1 MPDDAPFEGFPAEGL
16 AFLSDLVTY
25 NEREW
30 FIAHKAVYQRALVEP
45 GQRFVA
51 ALGQRLQTLSPDLQ
65 YDTRTNGS
73 GSMLRIY
80 RDVRFSKDKSPY
92 NTHMRFFFWEGA
104 AKKMQNP
111 GFYIWFDG
119 QGGAVYAG
127 MWRLDKA
134 LLAAFREAIADDR
147 RGPELQ
153 ALIASVQ
160 AAGPYTI
167 GGSHYKRVPRG
178 YPNDHPR
185 AELLRYNGLHAAAPD
200 LTTDQLTSPELV
212 DVCLAHCQGMA
223 PIVRWLVA
231 LQTTTLAER

>member
-1 MPDDAPFEGFPAEGL
+1 MSVDAPFQGFPAEGL
-16 AFLSDLVTY
+16 AFLSELQTH

-30 FIAHKAVYQRALVEP
+30 FNAHKTVYQRALLEP

-51 ALGQRLQTLSPDLQ
+51 ALGQRLQTLSPGLQ

-92 NTHMRFFFWEGA
+92 NSHMRFFFWEGS

-134 LLAAFREAIADDR
+134 LLATFRAAIADDR
-147 RGPELQ
+147 RGPELE
-153 ALIASVQ
+153 ALIYEVQ
-160 AAGPYTI
+160 SAGPYTV

-178 YPNDHPR
+178 YPSDHPR

-200 LTTDQLTSPELV
+200 LSPEQLTSPELV
-212 DVCLAHCQGMA
+212 EVCLAHCQGMA
-223 PIVRWLVA
+223 PIVRWLVD
-231 LQTTTLAER
+231 LQARSLAES